1 MEYTMLTSKGQITV
15 PKEILDKFKWGEGTK
30 LKFYLDGEELRVK
43 QVTIIDEMEDLLV
56 KDLMGLGYKGEEL
69 KVKLI
74 ERKNSLNNAFI
85 QLLEDRLKEETI
97 PMEEAIRSIE
107 NEV

>member
-1 MEYTMLTSKGQITV
+1 M
-15 PKEILDKFKWGEGTK
+15 
-30 LKFYLDGEELRVK
+30 
-43 QVTIIDEMEDLLV
+43 LV
-56 KDLMGLGYKGEEL
+56 KDLMDLGYKGEEL

-74 ERKNSLNNAFI
+74 QRKDSLNNAFN

-97 PMEEAIRSIE
+97 PLEEAIRSIE